1 MVPLSKFKLNLKNLK
16 KVDKLMF
23 ISIILITMFGIVNIY
38 LAKKASV
45 GGMIFPIKQSIFFI
59 AAILFLYFIQSF
71 ILINRLS
78 DSHQI
83 G

>member
-45 GGMIFPIKQSIFFI
+45 GGMIFPIKQSIF
-59 AAILFLYFIQSF
+59 L
-71 ILINRLS
+71 
-78 DSHQI
+78 
-83 G
+83 